1 MNRNFKRISFFLY
14 LFSLSIIF
22 SQPESQFNPFDWV
35 QYRKTGNINS
45 ISYSNTYLYLGSEN
59 GGVLR
64 FNLFSE
70 QFEEPITIAQGLK
83 SNSIKALH
91 FDSSGSLW
99 VGTRVGLEFSLT
111 AEGDWRLLNYNDLNI
126 PPNSYIEQI
135 GESIDGI
142 WIKASNIYYRLDRIN
157 GMILESMAIP
167 NQKIT
172 WSSKNSNSSIDFSSI
187 IINYTLLDGWLYDL
201 ESFISPN
208 GKKVKITTYL
218 KNNQMNDLWIGT
230 EEGYFLKGDNTMKT
244 LKPFQSGL
252 AGNHIFDIAGEK
264 SFWLGG
270 RLGPNNYGISF
281 FNPLTRTSDLY
292 LFDENINMDKTSI
305 YSIIEMKNEVWFS
318 GNGVILSFNK
328 KNNFWKT
335 IQLNIAN
342 PENQF
347 STFVNFEDQVWLGS
361 YNGLYALD
369 LNAKSI
375 KNDILKFFENIIIYD
390 LALKNHLFFIATN
403 IGLYVY
409 DLKNNKL
416 FDYKDFGYKTEG
428 FSSPIRKTSFS
439 DLAITSRN
447 LYAANQSGIISFNF
461 RTRQWSNAVD
471 ASIFGGLRVKS
482 MAIDKD
488 IIFLTT
494 IDGIIEYDMRRNFM
508 NIYNYFFIGQ
518 VNDMYIKG
526 RKLWLGTSKGLVSF
540 KYK

>member
-142 WIKASNIYYRLDRIN
+142 WIKTLNIYYRLDRIN
-157 GMILESMAIP
+157 GMILESMVIP

-230 EEGYFLKGDNTMKT
+230 EEGYFFKGDNTMKT

-369 LNAKSI
+369 LNAKNI

-416 FDYKDFGYKTEG
+416 FDYKDFGYKTDG
-428 FSSPIRKTSFS
+428 FSSPIRKTSFT